1 METLESWLHD
11 DNPSYLSDTKYR
23 DIADG
28 NYNQLPA
35 LSWRRAVRYQV
46 PRYSGWK
53 LLQGVF
59 VTLNHTQV
67 RYQVPRYS
75 GWKRPPPD
83 CKLSISAKSDTK
95 YRDIADGNYSAWMCL
110 RSRLRL
116 VRYQVP
122 RYSGW
127 KPSAAAKRKIP
138 ARHVENQVPR
148 YSGYKSIAEREIPSC
163 KEIFSHDD

>member
-1 METLESWLHD
+1 METQQHQLEHRSIPTVRYQVPRYSGWKLSNISW
-11 DNPSYLSDTKYR
+11 NTVVFQPSDTKYR

-28 NYNQLPA
+28 NLGVVIIRFTLQV
-35 LSWRRAVRYQV
+35 AVRYQV

-53 LLQGVF
+53 HMQGGA
-59 VTLNHTQV
+59 
-67 RYQVPRYS
+67 PWS
-75 GWKRPPPD
+75 P
-83 CKLSISAKSDTK
+83 TK
-95 YRDIADGNYSAWMCL
+95 
-110 RSRLRL
+110 

-163 KEIFSHDD
+163 KAIFSHDD